1 MLGTG
6 ARTVQP
12 IILNDRRDAYRRFGE
27 TRGTD
32 FSNYARTQLNYAP
45 IFSEH
50 RLNTTVTIGT
60 NDFAAKA
67 LCERGCNRF
76 FHSVITLIVITLFN

>member
-12 IILNDRRDAYRRFGE
+12 IILNDRRDVYRRFGE

-50 RLNTTVTIGT
+50 RLNTTVTIET
-60 NDFAAKA
+60 NDTLLPKLFANGDA
-67 LCERGCNRF
+67 
-76 FHSVITLIVITLFN
+76 IVLFIP